1 MGLEDRKG
9 KIMATIGDRI
19 REIREKRKMTQD
31 ELAQTA
37 DISKGF
43 LSDVE
48 NDKRN
53 VSSQILLRIANSLGA
68 SINYLLTGETKE
80 PMMRETINIPPELS
94 LAAQELELSY
104 TQTLELL
111 DADRSIVARRSNK
124 SLRNFTVEDWKE
136 LHKAIKKVYG

>member
-1 MGLEDRKG
+1 
-9 KIMATIGDRI
+9 MATIGDRI

-80 PMMRETINIPPELS
+80 PVMRESINIPPELS
-94 LAAQELELSY
+94 LAAQELNLSY

-136 LHKAIKKVYG
+136 LHRAIKKVYG

>member
-1 MGLEDRKG
+1 
-9 KIMATIGDRI
+9 MATIGDRI

-31 ELAQTA
+31 HLAQAA

-68 SINYLLTGETKE
+68 SVNYLLTGETKE
-80 PMMRETINIPPELS
+80 PPMRESINIPPELS
-94 LAAQELELSY
+94 LAAQKLNLSY
-104 TQTLELL
+104 TETLELL

-124 SLRNFTVEDWKE
+124 SLRSFTVEDWKE